1 MGVVQNYGCGVELLR
16 ETSGA
21 SETQSLSLCPSRDP
35 CKCKVGDKMIV
46 VVKSAD
52 IAMAAGEKHFG
63 NLPFAAL
70 ERDILKELPR
80 LVAGNGVTRPSYI
93 ARQFRRDI
101 KSKRSVNRV
110 PKSEIGDGNAK
121 LDEPCRE
128 VPRDKRTAREAK
140 EKYFRCNAILRQ
152 SLVIRLEPPPR

>member
-1 MGVVQNYGCGVELLR
+1 MKSDSREIAANAIERSPEIGGFAVGIVENYGCGIELLR

-21 SETQSLSLCPSRDP
+21 FETQSFSLRTSRDP
-35 CKCKVGDKMIV
+35 CESKVGDKVIV

-52 IAMAAGEKHFG
+52 VAVAAREKHFD
-63 NLPFAAL
+63 NLGFVAL
-70 ERDILKELPR
+70 ERNILKELPR

-110 PKSEIGDGNAK
+110 PKSEIGNGN
-121 LDEPCRE
+121 
-128 VPRDKRTAREAK
+128 
-140 EKYFRCNAILRQ
+140 I
-152 SLVIRLEPPPR
+152 